1 MSLPRSALPV
11 LLALATTPA
20 AAQPPEALRGAPL
33 DVRGFRYSRTI
44 PEGPEGLV
52 SLPLDA
58 AVLAHSRGPDFQFED
73 LRIADGSGRQ
83 VPYLLQQLDEP
94 AIVPL
99 AVRPP
104 GTVRGTAAAQLEPG
118 HHRSTYRITLP
129 YARLPSPRLR
139 LETSDRVFRRVVR
152 LALERSPDRLHRE
165 PWLDVGAGA
174 VWQHASAD
182 EPAPPVVLPVPYEAD
197 ADLLVLVDEGDNRP
211 LTLTA
216 ANLLLP
222 SWTIRFYRPS
232 QPLTLLYGHDD
243 MRVPRY
249 DLALIAPQVL
259 DAPAGRIDAL
269 PEQAVARRA
278 EARLVTVNAFWIGLA
293 AAVVVLLA
301 LIVKLVA
308 GSSESP
314 SPPPPPAP

>member
-1 MSLPRSALPV
+1 MSLPRSALSV

-44 PEGPEGLV
+44 PEGPDGLV
-52 SLPLDA
+52 SLALDA
-58 AVLAHSRGPDFQFED
+58 AVLAHSKGPDYGFED
-73 LRIADGSGRQ
+73 VRIADAGGRQ
-83 VPYLLQQLDEP
+83 VPYLLQQREEP

-99 AVRPP
+99 TLRPP
-104 GTVRGTAAAQLEPG
+104 GAIRGGAAAQAEPG
-118 HHRSTYRITLP
+118 HHRSTYRVALP
-129 YARLPSPRLR
+129 YARLPLPRLR

-152 LALERSPDRLHRE
+152 LAVEREPDRLHRE

-182 EPAPPVVLPVPYEAD
+182 EPAPAVMLPIPHD
-197 ADLLVLVDEGDNRP
+197 AGVDLLVLVDEGDNRP

-216 ANLLLP
+216 ASLLLP
-222 SWTIRFYRPS
+222 SWTIRFYRPAE
-232 QPLTLLYGHDD
+232 PLTLLYGHDG
-243 MRVPRY
+243 MRAPRY
-249 DLALIAPQVL
+249 DLALLAPQVL
-259 DAPAGRIDAL
+259 DAPAREIDAS
-269 PEQAVARRA
+269 PEQSVEPRA
-278 EARLVTVNAFWIGLA
+278 EARLLTVNAFWIGLA

-314 SPPPPPAP
+314 SPPPPPVP